1 MIIIGLGSNL
11 PSDIGGPLETL
22 RATLAALAAK
32 GLKVVRCS
40 PFFRSAPVPLS
51 DQPWFVNAVA
61 EVETGQS
68 PAELMAL
75 LHATELGFGRV
86 RRQRNEAR
94 IIDLDL
100 ITYHDRVSEPGE
112 WPELPHPRMHD
123 RAFVLLPLERIAPD
137 WRHPRTGRS
146 VAEMI
151 AALPAEQEIHELA
164 APEWLAET

>member
-22 RATLAALAAK
+22 RATLGALAAK

-75 LHATELGFGRV
+75 LHATELGFGRA

-100 ITYHDRVSEPGE
+100 IAYHDRVSEPGE
-112 WPELPHPRMHD
+112 WPELPHPQD
-123 RAFVLLPLERIAPD
+123 A
-137 WRHPRTGRS
+137 
-146 VAEMI
+146 
-151 AALPAEQEIHELA
+151 
-164 APEWLAET
+164 